1 MINLLKLK
9 ILSSK
14 MRKFLEKKEY
24 RKTIEFA
31 NEILESDEKNLF
43 ALKCKSDALRQLG
56 DFNGS
61 LECANIIVDLEPTSF
76 NLANQAVLLWFLDD
90 VEGSFEILDY
100 ILMNFDDY
108 NDAFNN
114 KSIFL
119 CELERFDEVIEL
131 CDYILEKN
139 PNFLNALCMKST
151 AHYKMRDF
159 SSSLEFINKA
169 LEIDNKTVWRINFTN
184 ELLEQMAN

>member
-151 AHYKMRDF
+151 AHYKMGDF